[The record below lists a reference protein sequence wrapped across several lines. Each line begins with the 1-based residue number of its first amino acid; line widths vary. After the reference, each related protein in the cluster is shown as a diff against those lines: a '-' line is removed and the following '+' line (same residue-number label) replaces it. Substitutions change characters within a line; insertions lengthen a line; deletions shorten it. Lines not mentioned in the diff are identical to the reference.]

1 MFSAKVI
8 LWVARI
14 RQSGNTSVVLLA
26 LGVAGLLSA
35 CGRHSDTHVSS
46 EHSLCDSFYSIEVR
60 RSAIGNRAGF
70 LSRFDS
76 FTAITGKHP
85 AICHFRR
92 ANRLS
97 RIYAD
102 IPQLDTALIYIDSAL
117 AIAEASGIAQGKGAE
132 YFHCLS
138 AKGEL
143 LYAMG
148 YFDLAYDYYFKG
160 KLIAANTLNI
170 PLTHYNDYGLA
181 MICYRQKKFGLA
193 ARYFKGACDLL
204 RVRYGK
210 FGFALEENMDN
221 IALCYLQ
228 MNRFDSA
235 AIYFDSALLL
245 AVLHE
250 KDDDPQLVAKA
261 KGVVYGNMGTMLLKM
276 GARDSAMKLLKL
288 SYDINIQPTCDNR
301 DALLNHLKYTAA
313 LIDANELKPAEKE
326 LAAIRKELDTI
337 YHDVEQEATWTG
349 LKLQLCQKTGDL
361 AGAMN
366 WYRQHILLKDSLF
379 AQQKK
384 QLQSDVNRALD
395 GKEQRYRY
403 GLLEK
408 ENRDNRNYLLIVAA
422 FLAMSLVIVFLIF
435 RNFRRGKRNIALL
448 TELNE
453 KVSQQKN
460 ELELKNS
467 EKDRILHIVA
477 HDLRNPVSG
486 IMVIS
491 EDLQQKAEGP
501 SMKRTLGMI
510 RQTAQNTLAL
520 INELLQ
526 LNNVSAKSL
535 DQIRM
540 TDLNLLA
547 EDAVALLAGKAAEK
561 KQQLVLTTADRPAN
575 VAVIPE
581 QVSRVIGNLLAN
593 AIKFT
598 PTGGVI
604 SLTIQTA
611 TQEAVIRVQDNGI
624 GIPPDMRPVIF
635 DTFSAAKRSGTS
647 GEKSFGLGLSICRQ
661 LTEANK
667 GRIWYE
673 PVPEGGSA
681 FYVAFPVKDVL

>member
-1 MFSAKVI
+1 MFSVKVS
-8 LWVARI
+8 LWVACK
-14 RQSGNTSVVLLA
+14 RQLGSTCVVLLT
-26 LGVAGLLSA
+26 LIVVVLLSA
-35 CGRHSDTHVSS
+35 CGRHSDAHVPSA
-46 EHSLCDSFYSIEVR
+46 HSLCDSFYRAEIR

-70 LSRFDS
+70 HKRFDS
-76 FTAITGKHP
+76 FVSVSGKHP
-85 AICHFRR
+85 ASCHFTRTKS
-92 ANRLS
+92 LS

-102 IPQLDTALIYIDSAL
+102 IPQLDTALIFLDSAI
-117 AIAEASGIAQGKGAE
+117 AIAEAEGLASDGALE
-132 YFHCLS
+132 YFYSLS

-160 KLIAANTLNI
+160 KVIAANAMNI

-181 MICYRQKKFGLA
+181 MICYRQKKFDLA
-193 ARYFKGACDLL
+193 ARYFKGSCDLL
-204 RVRYGK
+204 RDRYGT
-210 FGFALEENMDN
+210 FGFQREENMDN

-276 GARDSAMKLLKL
+276 GARDSALKLLKM
-288 SYDINIQPTCDNR
+288 SYDINIQPTRDNH
-301 DALLNHLKYTAA
+301 DALLIHLKYTAA
-313 LIDANELKPAEKE
+313 LLDANELKPADKE
-326 LAAIRKELDTI
+326 LTAIRKELDTI

-349 LKLQLCQKTGDL
+349 LKLQLCEKTGDL
-361 AGAMN
+361 GGAMN
-366 WYRQHILLKDSLF
+366 WYRQHVLLKDSLF
-379 AQQKK
+379 AQQKR

-526 LNNVSAKSL
+526 LNNVPAQTA
-535 DQIRM
+535 DQTRI
-540 TDLNLLA
+540 TNLNLLA

-561 KQQLVLTTADRPAN
+561 KQQLVLTIADRPAN
-575 VAVIPE
+575 AAVIPD

-598 PTGGVI
+598 PIGGVI
-604 SLTIQTA
+604 SLTIQTEK
-611 TQEAVIRVQDNGI
+611 QEAVIRVQDNGI
-624 GIPPDMRPVIF
+624 GIPPELRPVIF

-673 PVPEGGSA
+673 PGPEGGTV
-681 FYVAFPVKDVL
+681 FYVAFPLK